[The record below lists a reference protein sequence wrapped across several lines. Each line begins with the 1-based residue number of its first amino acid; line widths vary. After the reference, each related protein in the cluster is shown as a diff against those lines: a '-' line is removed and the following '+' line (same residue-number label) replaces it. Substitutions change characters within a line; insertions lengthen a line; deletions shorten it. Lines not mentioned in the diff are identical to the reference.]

1 MAGSRATTAG
11 APMRTCLLTLTI
23 IAGCAAWSAP
33 AFAQSAVPQVSA
45 VAPAAPKA
53 AAGAAKPADVI
64 TAASP
69 DARVLLR
76 TPGTTAATLTIAAA
90 GSLIVLR
97 DGVVANANLA
107 QIQPPAP
114 GFVYER

>member
-1 MAGSRATTAG
+1 MAGLHTPTDE
-11 APMRTCLLTLTI
+11 APMKPCLLTLTI

-45 VAPAAPKA
+45 VAPTAPKV

-97 DGVVANANLA
+97 DGIVANASLA
-107 QIQPPAP
+107 QILPPAP